1 MATDHIRY
9 DVLAR
14 DALRGVLRRVLT
26 DAAEHGL
33 PGEHHFFITFLSTA
47 DGVKLSPRLL
57 AQYPEEMT
65 VILQHQFWD
74 LVVTEDRFEV
84 GLSFGGIPERL
95 VVPFNAI
102 KSFFDPSVQFG
113 LQFEPSD
120 AAAEAPA
127 ASLPVPAPRRAW
139 PSFPPARR
147 RKARTSRPSRAKA
160 PKWCGWIV
168 SARNNPRAKN
178 PQLRCSVNVP
188 HSRRNGIH
196 SWPDGPTSSWIATSA
211 KQIHPQ
217 RDRQLRSDRRSR
229 RSLLGRADRTLAA
242 EFPHRP

>member
-26 DAAEHGL
+26 DVAEHGL

-47 DGVKLSPRLL
+47 EGVKLSPRLL

-65 VILQHQFWD
+65 IILQHQFWD
-74 LVVTEDRFEV
+74 LIVTEERFEV

-113 LQFEPSD
+113 LQFEPSE
-120 AAAEAPA
+120 AALAAPATDRPAAPAPVPSAVPSALPAPPAEAKAEPA
-127 ASLPVPAPRRAW
+127 KPGDGAEVVRLDR
-139 PSFPPARR
+139 F
-147 RKARTSRPSRAKA
+147 RKK
-160 PKWCGWIV
+160 
-168 SARNNPRAKN
+168 
-178 PQLRCSVNVP
+178 
-188 HSRRNGIH
+188 
-196 SWPDGPTSSWIATSA
+196 
-211 KQIHPQ
+211 
-217 RDRQLRSDRRSR
+217 
-229 RSLLGRADRTLAA
+229 
-242 EFPHRP
+242 

>member
-47 DGVKLSPRLL
+47 EGVKLSPRLL

-95 VVPFNAI
+95 VVPFNSI
-102 KSFFDPSVQFG
+102 KSFFDPSVKFG
-113 LQFEPSD
+113 LQFEPAD
-120 AAAEAPA
+120 AASETPAANLPAVPASSALTVSAPA
-127 ASLPVPAPRRAW
+127 VDDKDEPAK
-139 PSFPPARR
+139 PSEGAEVVR
-147 RKARTSRPSRAKA
+147 
-160 PKWCGWIV
+160 
-168 SARNNPRAKN
+168 
-178 PQLRCSVNVP
+178 L
-188 HSRRNGIH
+188 
-196 SWPDGPTSSWIATSA
+196 
-211 KQIHPQ
+211 
-217 RDRQLRSDRRSR
+217 DRFSKK
-229 RSLLGRADRTLAA
+229 
-242 EFPHRP
+242 

>member
-26 DAAEHGL
+26 EAAEHGL

-47 DGVKLSPRLL
+47 EGVKLSPRLL

-74 LVVTEDRFEV
+74 LVVSEDRFEV

-95 VVPFNAI
+95 VVPFNSI

-113 LQFEPSD
+113 LQFESSD
-120 AAAEAPA
+120 IVAENPAGSLAAVAAPA
-127 ASLPVPAPRRAW
+127 PASPALPAPL
-139 PSFPPARR
+139 PAADTKNEPAKPGEGAEVVRLDR
-147 RKARTSRPSRAKA
+147 FRKK
-160 PKWCGWIV
+160 
-168 SARNNPRAKN
+168 
-178 PQLRCSVNVP
+178 
-188 HSRRNGIH
+188 
-196 SWPDGPTSSWIATSA
+196 
-211 KQIHPQ
+211 
-217 RDRQLRSDRRSR
+217 
-229 RSLLGRADRTLAA
+229 
-242 EFPHRP
+242 

>member
-33 PGEHHFFITFLSTA
+33 PGDHHFFITFASTA
-47 DGVKLSPRLL
+47 EGVKISPRLL

-84 GLSFGGIPERL
+84 GLSFGGIAERL
-95 VVPFNAI
+95 VIPFSSI

-113 LQFEPSD
+113 LTFETSD
-120 AAAEAPA
+120 AAAAAADENAPPAAVATSALPAPA
-127 ASLPVPAPRRAW
+127 ADEAKDEPEKPTEGAEVVRLDR
-139 PSFPPARR
+139 F
-147 RKARTSRPSRAKA
+147 RKK
-160 PKWCGWIV
+160 
-168 SARNNPRAKN
+168 
-178 PQLRCSVNVP
+178 
-188 HSRRNGIH
+188 
-196 SWPDGPTSSWIATSA
+196 
-211 KQIHPQ
+211 
-217 RDRQLRSDRRSR
+217 
-229 RSLLGRADRTLAA
+229 
-242 EFPHRP
+242 

>member
-1 MATDHIRY
+1 MMATDHIRY

-14 DALRGVLRRVLT
+14 DALRGVLRRVLA

-47 DGVKLSPRLL
+47 EGVKLSPRLL

-95 VVPFNAI
+95 VVPFNSI

-113 LQFEPSD
+113 LQFEPAD
-120 AAAEAPA
+120 TAAAETSATNLPA
-127 ASLPVPAPRRAW
+127 VPAPSALTV
-139 PSFPPARR
+139 PA
-147 RKARTSRPSRAKA
+147 S
-160 PKWCGWIV
+160 
-168 SARNNPRAKN
+168 
-178 PQLRCSVNVP
+178 
-188 HSRRNGIH
+188 
-196 SWPDGPTSSWIATSA
+196 
-211 KQIHPQ
+211 
-217 RDRQLRSDRRSR
+217 
-229 RSLLGRADRTLAA
+229 AA
-242 EFPHRP
+242 ENQDEPAKPSEGAEVVRLDRFRKK

>member
-74 LVVTEDRFEV
+74 LVVSEDRFEV

-95 VVPFNAI
+95 VVPFNSI

-113 LQFEPSD
+113 LQFEPADAGPDAPS
-120 AAAEAPA
+120 AAAAPLPAAAPAPANPAPTALSAPA
-127 ASLPVPAPRRAW
+127 ASQPTGNQDEPAK
-139 PSFPPARR
+139 PSEGAEVVRLDRF
-147 RKARTSRPSRAKA
+147 RKK
-160 PKWCGWIV
+160 
-168 SARNNPRAKN
+168 
-178 PQLRCSVNVP
+178 
-188 HSRRNGIH
+188 
-196 SWPDGPTSSWIATSA
+196 
-211 KQIHPQ
+211 
-217 RDRQLRSDRRSR
+217 
-229 RSLLGRADRTLAA
+229 
-242 EFPHRP
+242 

>member
-14 DALRGVLRRVLT
+14 DALRGVLRRVLA

-33 PGEHHFFITFLSTA
+33 PGEQHFFITFVSTA
-47 DGVKLSPRLL
+47 EGVKLSPRLL

-95 VVPFNAI
+95 VIPFSAI

-113 LQFEPSD
+113 LQFETSD
-120 AAAEAPA
+120 AAPSTEESQPATA
-127 ASLPVPAPRRAW
+127 ASVPQVPAPETKDEPEK
-139 PSFPPARR
+139 PSEGAEVVRLDRF
-147 RKARTSRPSRAKA
+147 RKK
-160 PKWCGWIV
+160 
-168 SARNNPRAKN
+168 
-178 PQLRCSVNVP
+178 
-188 HSRRNGIH
+188 
-196 SWPDGPTSSWIATSA
+196 
-211 KQIHPQ
+211 
-217 RDRQLRSDRRSR
+217 
-229 RSLLGRADRTLAA
+229 
-242 EFPHRP
+242 

>member
-65 VILQHQFWD
+65 IILQHQFWD

-95 VVPFNAI
+95 VVPFAAI
-102 KSFFDPSVQFG
+102 KSFLDPSVQFG

-120 AAAEAPA
+120 AAAETPSANLPAVPAASAPA
-127 ASLPVPAPRRAW
+127 APVQA
-139 PSFPPARR
+139 
-147 RKARTSRPSRAKA
+147 
-160 PKWCGWIV
+160 
-168 SARNNPRAKN
+168 
-178 PQLRCSVNVP
+178 Q
-188 HSRRNGIH
+188 
-196 SWPDGPTSSWIATSA
+196 
-211 KQIHPQ
+211 
-217 RDRQLRSDRRSR
+217 
-229 RSLLGRADRTLAA
+229 AA
-242 EFPHRP
+242 ETKDEGKDEPAKPSEGAEVVRLDRFRKK

>member
-14 DALRGVLRRVLT
+14 DALRGVLHSVLT

-65 VILQHQFWD
+65 IILQHQFWD

-95 VVPFNAI
+95 VVPFAAI
-102 KSFFDPSVQFG
+102 KSFLDPSVQFG
-113 LQFEPSD
+113 LQFEPSESTVEAS
-120 AAAEAPA
+120 AAKLPTVPAPA
-127 ASLPVPAPRRAW
+127 ALPVTAPEPAAE
-139 PSFPPARR
+139 
-147 RKARTSRPSRAKA
+147 TSDEPAKA
-160 PKWCGWIV
+160 SEGAEV
-168 SARNNPRAKN
+168 VR
-178 PQLRCSVNVP
+178 L
-188 HSRRNGIH
+188 
-196 SWPDGPTSSWIATSA
+196 
-211 KQIHPQ
+211 
-217 RDRQLRSDRRSR
+217 DRFRKK
-229 RSLLGRADRTLAA
+229 
-242 EFPHRP
+242 

>member
-47 DGVKLSPRLL
+47 EGVKLSPRLL

-65 VILQHQFWD
+65 IILQHQFWD
-74 LVVTEDRFEV
+74 LTVLEDRFEV

-95 VVPFNAI
+95 VVPFNSI

-113 LQFEPSD
+113 LQFEAND
-120 AAAEAPA
+120 AAAESPA
-127 ASLPVPAPRRAW
+127 ASPLPGVPATSPTALMV
-139 PSFPPARR
+139 PEPAAESPTEPARPSEGAEVVR
-147 RKARTSRPSRAKA
+147 LDRFRKK
-160 PKWCGWIV
+160 
-168 SARNNPRAKN
+168 
-178 PQLRCSVNVP
+178 
-188 HSRRNGIH
+188 
-196 SWPDGPTSSWIATSA
+196 
-211 KQIHPQ
+211 
-217 RDRQLRSDRRSR
+217 
-229 RSLLGRADRTLAA
+229 
-242 EFPHRP
+242 

>member
-14 DALRGVLRRVLT
+14 DALRGVLRRVLS

-33 PGEHHFFITFLSTA
+33 PGEHHFFITFLSTSE
-47 DGVKLSPRLL
+47 GVKLSPRLL

-113 LQFEPSD
+113 LQFD
-120 AAAEAPA
+120 ASEAASEAPA
-127 ASLPVPAPRRAW
+127 ANLPAVAAPPAVAVPSPAASPAPENQTE
-139 PSFPPARR
+139 PAKPGEGAEVVRLDR
-147 RKARTSRPSRAKA
+147 FRKK
-160 PKWCGWIV
+160 
-168 SARNNPRAKN
+168 
-178 PQLRCSVNVP
+178 
-188 HSRRNGIH
+188 
-196 SWPDGPTSSWIATSA
+196 
-211 KQIHPQ
+211 
-217 RDRQLRSDRRSR
+217 
-229 RSLLGRADRTLAA
+229 
-242 EFPHRP
+242 

>member
-14 DALRGVLRRVLT
+14 DALRGVLRRVLA

-74 LVVTEDRFEV
+74 LVVTDDRFEV

-95 VVPFNAI
+95 VVPFNSI

-113 LQFEPSD
+113 LQFEPAD
-120 AAAEAPA
+120 TAAEAPA
-127 ASLPVPAPRRAW
+127 TNLPAVPVASALPVSAAAAETQD
-139 PSFPPARR
+139 PPAKPNEGAEVVRLDR
-147 RKARTSRPSRAKA
+147 FRKK
-160 PKWCGWIV
+160 
-168 SARNNPRAKN
+168 
-178 PQLRCSVNVP
+178 
-188 HSRRNGIH
+188 
-196 SWPDGPTSSWIATSA
+196 
-211 KQIHPQ
+211 
-217 RDRQLRSDRRSR
+217 
-229 RSLLGRADRTLAA
+229 
-242 EFPHRP
+242 

>member
-33 PGEHHFFITFLSTA
+33 PGEHHFFITFLSKA

-65 VILQHQFWD
+65 IILQHQFWD
-74 LVVTEDRFEV
+74 LTVADDRFEV

-95 VVPFNAI
+95 VVPFAAI

-113 LQFEPSD
+113 LQFEPQEAAETSAAKLPAVPPSPALPATTAEP
-120 AAAEAPA
+120 AAAEDP
-127 ASLPVPAPRRAW
+127 
-139 PSFPPARR
+139 PPANEGATVVRFDR
-147 RKARTSRPSRAKA
+147 FRKK
-160 PKWCGWIV
+160 
-168 SARNNPRAKN
+168 
-178 PQLRCSVNVP
+178 
-188 HSRRNGIH
+188 
-196 SWPDGPTSSWIATSA
+196 
-211 KQIHPQ
+211 
-217 RDRQLRSDRRSR
+217 
-229 RSLLGRADRTLAA
+229 
-242 EFPHRP
+242 